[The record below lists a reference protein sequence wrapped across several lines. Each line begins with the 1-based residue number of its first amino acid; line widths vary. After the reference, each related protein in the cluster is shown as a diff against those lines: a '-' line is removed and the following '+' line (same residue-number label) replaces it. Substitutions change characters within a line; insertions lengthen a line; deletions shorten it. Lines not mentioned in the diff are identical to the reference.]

1 MDALYSQAVGRLSRV
16 YPAGEARAMV
26 RILFEDALGVS
37 MSDVYADR
45 VRRLSAGEAAS
56 FRDMVERVAG
66 GEPVQY
72 VAGKAEFGGLTLRV
86 DRSVLIPRPET
97 LELAQWAAQ
106 ACRPGARILDIGT
119 GSGCIAIYLA
129 LNVEG
134 AEVYATDVS
143 EAALQTARG
152 NSARCGARVEFA
164 QGDILAGEPRPTGRK
179 ADLVVSN
186 PPYVCEGE
194 RAAMERNVV
203 DYEPPEA
210 LFVSDADPLVFYRAV
225 ARYSAAALAQGGA
238 AMVEINRRFGA
249 ETAEVFRREGFGRVE
264 LRKDEYGNDR
274 MIKAT
279 RI

>member
-37 MSDVYADR
+37 MGDVYADR

-134 AEVYATDVS
+134 AEVCATDVS

-152 NSARCGARVEFA
+152 NAARCGARVEFA
-164 QGDILAGEPRPTGRK
+164 QGDILAGEPRPAGRK

-194 RAAMERNVV
+194 RAGMERNVV
-203 DYEPPEA
+203 GYEPPEA

-225 ARYSAAALAQGGA
+225 ARYSDAALAEGGA

>member
-1 MDALYSQAVGRLSRV
+1 MDALYSQAVGRLSRA

-26 RILFEDALGVS
+26 RVLLEDGFGVS
-37 MSDVYADR
+37 MGDVYADR

-72 VAGKAEFGGLTLRV
+72 VVGRAQFGGLTLRV

-97 LELAQWAAQ
+97 LELAQWAAET
-106 ACRPGARILDIGT
+106 CRPGAKVIDIGT

-134 AEVYATDVS
+134 AEVCATDAS
-143 EAALQTARG
+143 EAALHTARG
-152 NSARCGARVEFA
+152 NAALCGARVEFA
-164 QGDILAGEPRPTGRK
+164 RGDILAGEPRPAGRK

-186 PPYVCEGE
+186 PPYVCESE
-194 RAAMERNVV
+194 RAGMERNVLG
-203 DYEPPEA
+203 YEPPEA
-210 LFVSDADPLVFYRAV
+210 LFVSDADPLAFYRAI
-225 ARYSAAALAQGGA
+225 ARYAAAALAQGGA

-249 ETAEVFRREGFGRVE
+249 ATAEVFRREGFRRVE